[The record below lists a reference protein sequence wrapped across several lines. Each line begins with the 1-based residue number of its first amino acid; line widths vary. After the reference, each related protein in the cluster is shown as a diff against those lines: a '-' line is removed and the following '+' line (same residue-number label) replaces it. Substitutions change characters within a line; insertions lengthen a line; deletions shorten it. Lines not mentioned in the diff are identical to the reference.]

1 MIMELV
7 LDKPSERQTIFLK
20 ADKRYVAYGGA
31 RGGGKSWAVRTKA
44 VLLALKHGGIKILI
58 IRRTY
63 DELRTNHI
71 DPLRLQLINIARY
84 NDTSKT
90 LKLPNG
96 SVIQFGYL
104 ASSSD
109 LLRYQGQEYDV
120 IFIDEATHIDF
131 DSFDALKACVR
142 GVNDF
147 PKRIYLTCNPGGV
160 GHTWVKRL
168 FVDREFL
175 PGEDPDDYL
184 PLIKATVYDN
194 KALLASDKE
203 YVKQLE
209 SYTGDR
215 RRAWLEGEWDVYDGL
230 FFKEFKRDVHV
241 LKGFSIPPDWKRYR
255 VFDYGMDM
263 LACLWIAVDYEG
275 KAYVYKELH
284 IPDLIISEACERI
297 RLKNGDD
304 VIACT
309 YAPCDLWSRSQETGR
324 SRAEIFAENG
334 LPLVEVK
341 AGRIAGWYAVREYL
355 KPVKQA
361 DGGITS
367 RLKIFEDCR
376 ILIKHISQ
384 IQYDEK
390 DIEDAAT
397 EPHELTHI
405 VDALRYF
412 CVSRPCRPEEARVPR
427 SMKDIEDYDETDEL
441 EEFLEYGG

>member
-1 MIMELV
+1 MQIELG
-7 LDKPSERQTIFLK
+7 KPQPKQVEFLT
-20 ADKRYVAYGGA
+20 ATNRYVAYGGA
-31 RGGGKSWAVRTKA
+31 RGGGKSWTVRYKA
-44 VLLALKHGGIKILI
+44 VVLALRYSGIKILI

-71 DPLRLQLINIARY
+71 EPLRLLLKDVARY

-90 LKLPNG
+90 LRLPNN

-104 ASSSD
+104 ANSAD

-120 IFIDEATHIDF
+120 IFIDEATQVDF

-160 GHTWVKRL
+160 GHAWVKRL

-175 PGEDPDDYL
+175 PGEDPKDYL

-194 KALLASDKE
+194 KALLESDRE

-230 FFKEFKRDVHV
+230 FFKEFRRDVHV
-241 LKGFSIPPDWKRYR
+241 VKGFVIPRDWKRYR

-275 KAYVYKELH
+275 NAYVYKELNV
-284 IPDLIISEACERI
+284 PDLIISAACERI
-297 RLKNGDD
+297 GLKNGDD
-304 VIACT
+304 EIACT
-309 YAPCDLWSRSQETGR
+309 YAPSDLWSRSQETGR
-324 SRAEIFAENG
+324 SRAEIFSENG

-355 KPVKQA
+355 KAVPQS
-361 DGGITS
+361 DGRISS
-367 RLKIFEDCR
+367 RLKIFEDCKL
-376 ILIKHISQ
+376 LIRHLAE

-390 DIEDAAT
+390 DVEDAAT
-397 EPHELTHI
+397 EPHELTHN

-412 CVSRPCRPEEARVPR
+412 CVSRPCRPQEARVPR
-427 SMKDIEDYDETDEL
+427 YLKDVEDYDEEDEL
-441 EEFLEYGG
+441 EVFLEYGGD

>member
-1 MIMELV
+1 MIMELI
-7 LDKPSERQTIFLK
+7 LDRPSERQMVFLK
-20 ADKRYVAYGGA
+20 ANKRYVAYGGA

-44 VLLALKHGGIKILI
+44 VLLALKNGGIKILI

-71 DPLRLQLINIARY
+71 DPLRVQLKEVARY

-90 LKLPNG
+90 LRLPNG

-104 ASSSD
+104 ATSSD

-120 IFIDEATHIDF
+120 IFIDEATQIDF

-160 GHTWVKRL
+160 GHAWVKRL

-194 KALLASDKE
+194 KALLQSDRE

-230 FFKEFKRDVHV
+230 FFKEFRRDLHV
-241 LKGFSIPPDWKRYR
+241 VEDFAIPHDWKKYR

-275 KAYVYKELH
+275 RAYVYKELH
-284 IPDLIISEACERI
+284 VPDLIISEACERI
-297 RLKNGDD
+297 KLKSGDD
-304 VIACT
+304 DITLT
-309 YAPCDLWSRSQETGR
+309 YAPSDLWSRSQETGR

-334 LPLVEVK
+334 LPLVQVK

-355 KPVKQA
+355 KAVTSA
-361 DGGITS
+361 EGNIES
-367 RLKIFEDCR
+367 RLKVFASCR
-376 ILIKHISQ
+376 VLIKHMMQ

-390 DIEDAAT
+390 DMEDAAS

-412 CVSRPCRPEEARVPR
+412 CVSRPCPPQMERVPR
-427 SMKDIEDYDETDEL
+427 WMKDREDYDDED
-441 EEFLEYGG
+441 EMEIFMSYGS